1 MSSKYAILSIY
12 RVTSNFTFHQNVDV
26 YNIVFDCDW
35 LAISLFLWVYDRK
48 TSWQNSKDLMGE
60 RRCGWKTHIAKKERL
75 IIWCLAERHNTE
87 LRKGITLPSKK
98 WMHHLLKDILPNS
111 IFDERRQLRFNTW
124 NKNNTETYNLV
135 RIEKLCS
142 SAKSERHGEYN
153 IVKWWKTILL

>member
-1 MSSKYAILSIY
+1 MIERHRGKFERL
-12 RVTSNFTFHQNVDV
+12 DG
-26 YNIVFDCDW
+26 
-35 LAISLFLWVYDRK
+35 RK
-48 TSWQNSKDLMGE
+48 TLWLKD
-60 RRCGWKTHIAKKERL
+60 THCKKERL
-75 IIWCLAERHNTE
+75 IIWCLAERHNIE
-87 LRKGITLPSKK
+87 FRKGITLPSKK

-153 IVKWWKTILL
+153 IVKWWKTILLKWKTITRAQHERHIFIHYKIVI